1 MINKILYL
9 IFGLFCTAAFP
20 LGLLL
25 LGIYFANKQEKS
37 K

>member
-9 IFGLFCTAAFP
+9 IFGLLCTFIIP
-20 LGLLL
+20 LGLLGI
-25 LGIYFANKQEKS
+25 GIYFANRQEKN